1 MIDAGL
7 AHAALCVPDLAAGAF
22 VHGELVAVL
31 IKLDNRRN
39 SRTSAAASILVPEV
53 AFRACLLVAG
63 TLALLGIPVV
73 GVVLASLR
81 FTDVGTLFGVPGH
94 DEASRRVGVR
104 CLEDTFAFL
113 AIPEV
118 VQIASAFDLHLTV
131 FHVEVLIL
139 KKSASEHAAA
149 VARIVAPEVEN
160 VR

>member
-1 MIDAGL
+1 MVDAGL
-7 AHAALCVPDLAAGAF
+7 AHAALFVPDLAAGAF
-22 VHGELVAVL
+22 IHGVLVAAL

-73 GVVLASLR
+73 GVVVAGLR
-81 FTDVGTLFGVPGH
+81 FADVGALFGVPGH
-94 DEASRRVGVR
+94 DAASRSVGVR

-118 VQIASAFDLHLTV
+118 VLIASVLGLHLTV
-131 FHVEVLIL
+131 VHVEVLIL

-149 VARIVAPEVEN
+149 VARIVAPEVEH